1 MPIRYDATP
10 IAKFEKTPSGGVR
23 IPGAVARVGVL
34 EYPWGNELVVADE
47 LFKEDSVNTLNSA
60 PITLAHPKARVTP
73 ETWQAVSIGHAS
85 RARGDESHLVADVL
99 VLRRDAIE
107 GIESG
112 KLKELSCGYSCD
124 IEHTS
129 GEFEGKRYDAIQ
141 RNRKYNHVALGPENW
156 GRAGSSVALRLD
168 SNNNAYFEEEKPMA
182 TIRIDG
188 VEYEVGSESHIS
200 ALNRQSEK
208 LLTENEKLRSDAKS
222 ATERAD
228 KAEGERDALVE
239 KVKTLED
246 PSRFDSAVQ
255 ARIALVNRAIALGV
269 NDPKGTD
276 RQIKEA
282 CIRGDSNTDFSDK
295 SDDYIDARFDAFEE
309 HQSRRDGAAEFRSA
323 VVGNTKKT
331 SKDNGLGS
339 FFSERM
345 DASEADFYGTEGA
358 S

>member
-1 MPIRYDATP
+1 VQNVSGDAKS
-10 IAKFEKTPSGGVR
+10 AGLQCQSGVR

-47 LFKEDSVNTLNSA
+47 LFKEDSLNTLNSA
-60 PITLAHPKARVTP
+60 PITLAHPKTPVTP
-73 ETWQAVSIGHAS
+73 ETWQKDSVGHAS
-85 RARGDESHLVADVL
+85 RARGENTHLIADIL
-99 VLRRDAIE
+99 VLRKDAIE
-107 GIESG
+107 EIESG
-112 KLKELSCGYSCD
+112 KAKELSCGYSCD

-208 LLTENEKLRSDAKS
+208 LLTENEKLRADAKS

-255 ARIALVNRAIALGV
+255 ARLALVNRAIALGV
-269 NDPKGTD
+269 KEPKGTD

-282 CIRGDSNTDFSDK
+282 CIRGDSNADFSDK
-295 SDDYIDARFDAFEE
+295 SDDYIDARFDMLEE
-309 HQSRRDGAAEFRSA
+309 QQNRRDGAAEFRSA
-323 VVGNTKKT
+323 VVGSSRSRSN
-331 SKDNGLGS
+331 DDDLDS
-339 FFSERM
+339 FFTERT
-345 DASEADFYGTEGA
+345 DAQEAAFYGTDR

>member
-1 MPIRYDATP
+1 
-10 IAKFEKTPSGGVR
+10 
-23 IPGAVARVGVL
+23 VL
-34 EYPWGNELVVADE
+34 TYPWGREYVPPDE
-47 LFKEDSVNTLNSA
+47 LFKEDSIRSLNAA
-60 PITLAHPKARVTP
+60 PITKGHPAEKKVTP
-73 ETWQAVSIGHAS
+73 DNWQKLSVGHAS
-85 RARGDESHLVADVL
+85 RARKDEDEKHLAADIIILRGDAIADV
-99 VLRRDAIE
+99 
-107 GIESG
+107 ESK
-112 KLKELSCGYSCD
+112 KLKELSSGYSCD
-124 IEHTS
+124 IEPTPGVS
-129 GEFEGKRYDAIQ
+129 PEGERYDSIQ
-141 RNRKYNHVALGPENW
+141 RNRVYNHVGLGKENW

-208 LLTENEKLRSDAKS
+208 LRAENEQLRADAKS
-222 ATERAD
+222 STERAD
-228 KAEGERDALVE
+228 KAEGERDALAE
-239 KVKTLED
+239 KTKTLED

-269 NDPKGTD
+269 KDPKGTD

-323 VVGNTKKT
+323 VVGSTKKT

-345 DASEADFYGTEGA
+345 DASEADFHGTEGA